1 MSVQMIIGDFS
12 FSISTAE
19 YSEVRRAKEYRW
31 LQRDR
36 LNRKP
41 ALQFQGVGLTEVTFT
56 GVIHVQSYKQ
66 LEYSQQ
72 MEDIAN
78 KGEPLNLLA
87 SNDTLK
93 ADYLGLWVITRLE
106 FVDSD
111 LMADGTPE
119 TISFTMTIKEYGEDE
134 NL

>member
-1 MSVQMIIGDFS
+1 MTMQMIIGDFP
-12 FSISTAE
+12 FSTSTAE
-19 YSEVRRAKEYRW
+19 YGEVRRVKEYRW

-41 ALQFQGVGLTEVTFT
+41 ALQFQGVGLKEVTLT
-56 GVIHVQSYKQ
+56 GVIHIQSYKQ
-66 LEYSQQ
+66 LEHPQQ
-72 MEDIAN
+72 MEAIAD
-78 KGEPLNLLA
+78 KGDPLNLLA

-93 ADYLGLWVITRLE
+93 ADYLGQWVIMRLE

-119 TISFTMTIKEYGEDE
+119 TITFTMTIKEYGEDDD
-134 NL
+134 L